1 MIVDDLESPTFLILL
16 SGPLAPTARLKALC
30 RGTRIIAADSGMQH
44 AATLGL
50 TPELWVGDFD
60 STDPALAGKWP
71 NVPREPYPAA
81 KNETDGAIAVEAA
94 LVRGARSL
102 ILAGALGGPR
112 SDHALA
118 HFAHGMA
125 LAEKGSG
132 VVMTSG
138 EEEAV
143 PLGEGPRTFD
153 LPAGSLFS
161 IIGFSTIEKLSIT
174 GARYPLK
181 DHHAPFGTTRT
192 VSNVAEGPITISHSG
207 GRALLIARPYD
218 LSGA

>member
-1 MIVDDLESPTFLILL
+1 MIVADLESPTFLILV
-16 SGPLAPTARLKALC
+16 SGPLAPTARLKTLA
-30 RGTRIIAADSGMQH
+30 RGARIIAADSGMQH

-50 TPELWVGDFD
+50 EPELWVGDFD
-60 STDPALAGKWP
+60 STDPALAEKWAG
-71 NVPREPYPAA
+71 VPREPYPAA

-94 LVRGARSL
+94 IAHGARSL
-102 ILAGALGGPR
+102 ILAGAFGGPR

-118 HFAHGMA
+118 HFVHGMA
-125 LAEKGSG
+125 LAEKGLG

-161 IIGFSTIEKLSIT
+161 VIVFSTIEKLSIA
-174 GARYPLK
+174 GARYPLA
-181 DHHAPFGTTRT
+181 DHYAPFGTTRT
-192 VSNVAEGPITISHSG
+192 VSNVAEGPVTISHSG

-218 LSGA
+218 FSGA